1 MKIKEYLDDP
11 INEIADRQIF
21 INERDKSGK
30 NALDFAGMLG
40 REDVIRVLIECGAD
54 PNSCAKRGLL
64 STIWF
69 DICNKQTFLSISFV
83 NMALGSV
90 VNKLCSILLLGSD
103 INRDANP
110 VSFPSRAETSG
121 GVWGV
126 IHPSHSSE
134 SSPRRAK
141 DSKSSGQF
149 LQIRTT

>member
-69 DICNKQTFLSISFV
+69 DICNKQTLCII
-83 NMALGSV
+83 AIRQGGLG
-90 VNKLCSILLLGSD
+90 
-103 INRDANP
+103 
-110 VSFPSRAETSG
+110 
-121 GVWGV
+121 
-126 IHPSHSSE
+126 
-134 SSPRRAK
+134 PR
-141 DSKSSGQF
+141 
-149 LQIRTT
+149 